1 MRSAVSLAAAS
12 RWSRKDGVVLGDSE
26 LDGESLSAIENH
38 SDRPEIQRARQ
49 DGLGVARRYSTTVR
63 ADLLYVAV
71 PVDNPALP
79 SLGFVRLAL
88 PLTDVA
94 EQLRIGLAI
103 RPGGVRHRAR
113 RGPRAVVGDI
123 GVAQPASPGDCGR
136 RGTLRAR
143 RLVTPGAR
151 LRQ

>member
-1 MRSAVSLAAAS
+1 M
-12 RWSRKDGVVLGDSE
+12 LGDSE

-38 SDRPEIQRARQ
+38 NDRPEIQRARQ

-71 PVDNPALP
+71 PIDNPALP
-79 SLGFVRLAL
+79 NLGFVRLAL

-94 EQLRIGLAI
+94 EQLRSVWRSALVAFGIA
-103 RPGGVRHRAR
+103 PR

-123 GVAQPASPGDCGR
+123 GAAQPASPGDCGR
-136 RGTLRAR
+136 RGTLRAW